1 MVYDYNFNYL
11 MQTEFP
17 KLSLFPLVSFPL
29 SFRRSP
35 NQVSPFSID
44 SEIFYLWN
52 ISGISRCTRDSSFAS
67 LSDWLSDPFWLS
79 STTPIWSMFDPCSWM
94 TQWPEIPTHG
104 DKRSAKAPSGLF
116 FSLASGHFSPSR
128 WLSTWSHFIWL
139 RRRNAL

>member
-44 SEIFYLWN
+44 SEIFYL
-52 ISGISRCTRDSSFAS
+52 
-67 LSDWLSDPFWLS
+67 
-79 STTPIWSMFDPCSWM
+79 
-94 TQWPEIPTHG
+94 
-104 DKRSAKAPSGLF
+104 
-116 FSLASGHFSPSR
+116 
-128 WLSTWSHFIWL
+128 
-139 RRRNAL
+139 